1 MLALVISFLT
11 RNLSCIVCTGLMAN
25 DVLVVLPVYHMIS
38 VVLFMTHI
46 GFDVLIFW
54 VCGSHSSEN
63 KH

>member
-11 RNLSCIVCTGLMAN
+11 RNLSCIVCTGLMMAN

-54 VCGSHSSEN
+54 V
-63 KH
+63 